1 MFWKLLTVR
10 LLPLR
15 ACMELIDVWIEEI
28 QDISSKWYHTF
39 VFDQQITFAKLLFL
53 NLW

>member
-1 MFWKLLTVR
+1 MFRKLLTVR

-15 ACMELIDVWIEEI
+15 VFMELIDVWIEGI
-28 QDISSKWYHTF
+28 QDISSKWYHIF
-39 VFDQQITFAKLLFL
+39 IFDQQITFAKLLFL